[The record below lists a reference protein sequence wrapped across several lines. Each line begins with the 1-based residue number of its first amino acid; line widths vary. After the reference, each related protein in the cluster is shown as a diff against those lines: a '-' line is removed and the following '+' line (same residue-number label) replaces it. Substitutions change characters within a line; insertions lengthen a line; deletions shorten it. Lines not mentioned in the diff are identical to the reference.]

1 MSIEITGEHTGM
13 VGEVDL
19 TGHTT
24 YQFSLNLAD
33 PADQVLTVFG
43 NTENPTEI
51 VAPAGYCA
59 PRHGIHSRHQ
69 RRSRRR
75 CSKWR
80 DRAGERRPHL
90 LPDMQ

>member
-33 PADQVLTVFG
+33 PADQILTVFG

-51 VAPAGYCA
+51 VAPAGYFNSLYA
-59 PRHGIHSRHQ
+59 SGPTAAGISTEGLALYP
-69 RRSRRR
+69 SL
-75 CSKWR
+75 SSI
-80 DRAGERRPHL
+80 A
-90 LPDMQ
+90 M